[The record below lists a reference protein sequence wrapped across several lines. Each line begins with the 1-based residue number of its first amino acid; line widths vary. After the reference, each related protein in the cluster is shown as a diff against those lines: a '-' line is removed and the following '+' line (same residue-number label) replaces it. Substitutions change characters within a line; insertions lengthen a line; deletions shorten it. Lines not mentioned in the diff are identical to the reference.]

1 MPTLKFGIQINMKG
15 NGAELV
21 SAIGGYTGMLAHS
34 PTKIVLGT
42 FTGGTATITGQ
53 FNFTSE
59 TTLANSPINGLVIK
73 ASDNSLVFSITGLQG
88 LTLGDFDNNSGLDAL
103 DQAAS
108 NLTII
113 GSNFDDVL
121 AGAADNNRMVGRG
134 GDDKIYGWKGNDN
147 LQGWS
152 GNDYLN
158 GGPGNDIM
166 RGGKGDDTYVVNT
179 SQDNV
184 AEFLNQGHDRVFS
197 QVSFTLPANM
207 EDLILKGNAMNGTGN
222 GLDNMIVGNSQDNLL
237 RGYAGDDVIKGIY
250 GANRIYGNN
259 GDDVLIGG
267 VRNDKLFGGNG
278 NDTLDSGNTSVGRDE
293 MSGGPGNDDYY
304 VHKFNEIINENPGE
318 GTDTIFADGTSFVLP
333 DNVENLTLVS
343 NWNVNARGNSMDN
356 VITGNNGD
364 NMLNGMGGD
373 DTIHLT
379 IGSDTATG
387 GPGNDIFIFADP
399 PALGQLDKI
408 TDFVQGEDVIKI
420 DSDSIFYD
428 ELSPGPLPAGQFITT
443 TDTPSGGDDYLIYNE
458 TTGELFYDA
467 NGLGHTSGAGT
478 HIVVQLV
485 NNLDLNASDIKV
497 L

>member
-179 SQDNV
+179 AQDNV

-197 QVSFTLPANM
+197 QISFTLPDNM

-222 GLDNMIVGNSQDNLL
+222 GLDNMIVGNAQNNL
-237 RGYAGDDVIKGIY
+237 IKGF
-250 GANRIYGNN
+250 G
-259 GDDVLIGG
+259 GDDVLKGYI
-267 VRNDKLFGGNG
+267 G
-278 NDTLDSGNTSVGRDE
+278 NDTIFGHGGNDVLLGGDGQDKLIGASGHDTLDGGFGRDD
-293 MSGGPGNDDYY
+293 MTGGTGDDTYVADRFND
-304 VHKFNEIINENPGE
+304 VIHENPGQ
-318 GTDTIFADGTSFVLP
+318 GNDTVESSSSFVLP
-333 DNVENLTLVS
+333 ANVENLTLTGFADI
-343 NWNVNARGNSMDN
+343 NGRGNGLDN
-356 VITGNNGD
+356 VLMGNIGD
-364 NMLNGMGGD
+364 NTLRGMGGD
-373 DTIHLT
+373 DRIYVGD
-379 IGSDTATG
+379 GSDTAEG
-387 GPGNDIFIFADP
+387 GDGNDTFVFADSNYL
-399 PALGQLDKI
+399 AGSDVI
-408 TDFVQGEDVIKI
+408 TDFVSGTDSLELDSAVFDKLSAGGVSGHFIYAGETQ
-420 DSDSIFYD
+420 DS
-428 ELSPGPLPAGQFITT
+428 
-443 TDTPSGGDDYLIYNE
+443 DDYLIYEQATGLLHYDE
-458 TTGELFYDA
+458 TGSSGIASGVIVDL
-467 NGLGHTSGAGT
+467 GAGT
-478 HIVVQLV
+478 TLV
-485 NNLDLNASDIKV
+485 AGDIMV
-497 L
+497 A